1 MWEKRKFVGQL
12 VMDQLN
18 VQLSVHGRKKKT
30 PLVPSNSSGYL
41 QLPPPSHI
49 NHSLY
54 IPIYTYSSLSSLQ
67 VPLCSTEEEGKR
79 RRSSADERKRQNCCL
94 WAEGEEGAEV
104 EWPLCDGGGKR
115 RGTVVSI
122 RRRMRGVDCWF
133 LWRSRGWLTQN
144 KQFLCLLMEDM
155 FVLLSPVTANR
166 SPKVLIEWGF
176 CCKHAQAPHAQ
187 TCLMWKLTTYSA
199 LVRWTEMANGSN
211 GWKVKATSRLTAWF
225 TGRPSRPAWILNFSR
240 PESRA

>member
-12 VMDQLN
+12 VMGQLN

-67 VPLCSTEEEGKR
+67 VSLCSAEEKGKR

-104 EWPLCDGGGKR
+104 EWPLWWRGKEAR
-115 RGTVVSI
+115 YCGFHQEETAGSGLLISLEEQRVTNRTNSF
-122 RRRMRGVDCWF
+122 CASW
-133 LWRSRGWLTQN
+133 WRT
-144 KQFLCLLMEDM
+144 CLLY
-155 FVLLSPVTANR
+155 
-166 SPKVLIEWGF
+166 
-176 CCKHAQAPHAQ
+176 CHQ
-187 TCLMWKLTTYSA
+187 
-199 LVRWTEMANGSN
+199 
-211 GWKVKATSRLTAWF
+211 
-225 TGRPSRPAWILNFSR
+225 
-240 PESRA
+240 

>member
-79 RRSSADERKRQNCCL
+79 RRSSAKEK
-94 WAEGEEGAEV
+94 AELL
-104 EWPLCDGGGKR
+104 PLSRGGGGGGSGVTTVWW
-115 RGTVVSI
+115 RGKEARNCGFHQEENAGSGLLISLEEQRVTNRTNSF
-122 RRRMRGVDCWF
+122 CASW
-133 LWRSRGWLTQN
+133 WR
-144 KQFLCLLMEDM
+144 
-155 FVLLSPVTANR
+155 
-166 SPKVLIEWGF
+166 
-176 CCKHAQAPHAQ
+176 
-187 TCLMWKLTTYSA
+187 TCLFYCHQ
-199 LVRWTEMANGSN
+199 
-211 GWKVKATSRLTAWF
+211 
-225 TGRPSRPAWILNFSR
+225 
-240 PESRA
+240 